1 MPFRLAGTRITR
13 RLGRSVSASKVGVT
27 ETEQEMQLGGE
38 SLAEHDAE
46 TETRIKIRGERR
58 QGAALPGMSEARKGK
73 TIFLPA
79 PIERM
84 RLKADGLLAAP
95 IRERARGGAV

>member
-1 MPFRLAGTRITR
+1 
-13 RLGRSVSASKVGVT
+13 
-27 ETEQEMQLGGE
+27 MQLGGE